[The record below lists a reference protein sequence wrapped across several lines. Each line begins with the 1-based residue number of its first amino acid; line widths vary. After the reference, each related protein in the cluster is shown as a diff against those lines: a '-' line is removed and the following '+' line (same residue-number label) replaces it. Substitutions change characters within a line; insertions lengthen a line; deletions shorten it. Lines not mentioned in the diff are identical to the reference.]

1 MTRNRLD
8 RLRARWQ
15 HLSPNARG
23 AVWISA
29 GTVLGALNDV
39 VVKFLGQS
47 VHPVQMTFFRYAVG
61 LILLS
66 PLFLRMGRE
75 VLVFNRAGLH
85 IARALCAAAGQACVY
100 YGVTHL
106 LLADSTAIAFSRML
120 FTTVLAVVV
129 LREVVSGRR
138 WSATIAGFIGVVVMM
153 RPGWAALDPAALAA
167 LLGALLFAIALVFV
181 PKLATTE
188 PPDRILFHY
197 HLLSMIFIAGP
208 AALVWT
214 APTLRETL
222 FLLAIGAITS
232 LSIVCFIRAF
242 AQGESSVV
250 GPMEYVRLVYAAVL
264 GFFIFGEIPDA
275 FTFIG
280 AAIIIASTL
289 VIARYE
295 TAERGRGAKG
305 KVRAR

>member
-1 MTRNRLD
+1 MTRIRFD
-8 RLRARWQ
+8 RLRARWR
-15 HLSPNARG
+15 LLTPNVRG
-23 AVWISA
+23 ALWISA
-29 GTVLGALNDV
+29 GTVLGACNDV
-39 VVKFLGQS
+39 TIKFLGQS
-47 VHPVQMTFFRYAVG
+47 VHPVQMTFFRYFVG

-66 PLFLRMGRE
+66 PLFFRMGRE
-75 VLVFNRAGLH
+75 VLVFRRGGLH
-85 IARALCAAAGQACVY
+85 IARAICAAAAQACVY

-129 LREVVSGRR
+129 LREAVSGRR
-138 WSATIAGFIGVVVMM
+138 WSATIAGFIGVLVMM
-153 RPGWAALDPAALAA
+153 RPGAAALDPAALAA
-167 LLGALLFAIALVFV
+167 LAGALLFAVALVIV

-188 PPDRILFHY
+188 PPDRIIFHY

-214 APTLRETL
+214 TPTLRELL
-222 FLLAIGAITS
+222 FLLGIGAITS

-264 GFFIFGEIPDA
+264 GFFIFGELPDG

-280 AAIIIASTL
+280 AAIIIVSTL

-295 TAERGRGAKG
+295 TAER
-305 KVRAR
+305 ARRQAGSAPAP